1 MTTYLLESALCLACF
16 YGFYHLALR
25 RETFFQWSRAYLLI
39 APLLAMVLPALNIRL
54 ERDRSAESFS
64 AQLVEAEKLSAIP
77 LVQPTVL
84 PTLVEQAQSTPL
96 ALHRY
101 DWSQP
106 VAEGWSVSL
115 AEALWILY
123 GLGAAVLLGVLAL
136 RFGRLLWLLRR
147 CRRERQ
153 GAVTFATSEAEEVP
167 LASFFGYIFWN
178 KNAQVSE
185 SQQFLLEHE
194 LVHVR
199 QRHSLD
205 VLLMEL
211 MVVLQW
217 FNPLMHAFR
226 HSLCAVHEYI
236 ADDYVVRHTRQR
248 RAYATLLVQQATT
261 ATRAPSAGAGLV
273 NTFHSLI
280 KQRLIMLAKRP
291 SRPLARAK
299 FALALPLAA
308 GLMLLFSFR
317 LVETLPAAAPLRAA
331 LESAANYAATLGE
344 VTVFAEKTAAPVPPA
359 EPEPTPYIFYWGQF
373 QCAIFRDP
381 GTDTYFG
388 NAHLTPAE
396 FRESVLRE
404 PRLWDGNAKTLLP
417 AISLKVRCL
426 AIFEGRNEDS
436 SVFTPEKRAE
446 VFDFASISKP
456 GNGIIFSN
464 SVLVQSDYNRSD
476 LYAASAK
483 GIGDLAFEVQPGE
496 FVNLS
501 DLTLPNGKMA
511 TIDLV
516 IDANKTGYR
525 PRGIVQIQS
534 SNTFYRMSSNR
545 PEHLAWGAGVWET
558 LQVRESLTADD
569 FWEMLRES
577 PLFALTGDTLPVTER
592 KILLMR
598 VPAEP
603 VAVELNM
610 MYDIR
615 DLKTSTEENW
625 RRLAEY
631 KELIEAGTR
640 IFLEAAPIGSPPE
653 ILSEKVT
660 APAFSEGSKSM
671 LTVASFD
678 ILPQDDVRTVPQPNS
693 RHRFTFE
700 WGKFSRTS
708 GMLFGTS
715 VTDRSGKRVSA
726 DPPFSHYTFDLSVAD
741 VLAMLTQTPHLW
753 KEDKP
758 LANTRFRVRY
768 SDELMADYDPAK
780 GGLPADFV
788 AALKSRL
795 KPHEHIILEGFE
807 ADGADLRNLSH
818 FVEPHEGVQKPL
830 LPPAASREEKRK
842 FIAEHFS
849 CSPNP
854 ATDQVTFRFTLP
866 EAGAGTLRI
875 SNALGQEVYTLT
887 TDFAAG
893 ENTYPLLT
901 RDLKGKGQ
909 FFASL
914 EMPFGK
920 TTLVFVVQ

>member
-1 MTTYLLESALCLACF
+1 MTTYLLESALCLTCF

-39 APLLAMVLPALNIRL
+39 APLLAMLLPALNIRL

-64 AQLVEAEKLSAIP
+64 AQMVEAEKLSAAQP
-77 LVQPTVL
+77 AVQPAVL

-96 ALHRY
+96 ALHHY
-101 DWSQP
+101 DWSRP

-153 GAVTFATSEAEEVP
+153 GDVTFATSEAEEVP

-178 KNAQVSE
+178 RNAQISD

-226 HSLCAVHEYI
+226 SSLCAVHEYI

-317 LVETLPAAAPLRAA
+317 LVETLPAAAPLRTA

-373 QCAIFRDP
+373 QATIFHEAA
-381 GTDTYFG
+381 TDRYFG
-388 NAHLTPAE
+388 QVKVAPAL
-396 FRESVLRE
+396 FRESVQRE
-404 PRLWDGNAKTLLP
+404 PRLWDGNLRTMMASCQMRLQNL
-417 AISLKVRCL
+417 SL
-426 AIFEGRNEDS
+426 
-436 SVFTPEKRAE
+436 
-446 VFDFASISKP
+446 
-456 GNGIIFSN
+456 
-464 SVLVQSDYNRSD
+464 RSD
-476 LYAASAK
+476 WGSPDAYTATLRALNDYAYTV
-483 GIGDLAFEVQPGE
+483 LAGE
-496 FVNLS
+496 TVRLS
-501 DLTLPNGKMA
+501 ELTLPNGKKAEVEILIEPSSDGYNGPRRGLIYNNSAGSVWIKA
-511 TIDLV
+511 T
-516 IDANKTGYR
+516 
-525 PRGIVQIQS
+525 
-534 SNTFYRMSSNR
+534 R
-545 PEHLAWGAGVWET
+545 PESKSWGAAIWEYAEK
-558 LQVRESLTADD
+558 QDFIKESE
-569 FWEMLRES
+569 FWSLMKQS
-577 PLFALTGDTLPVTER
+577 PLFVVSPFDTLHNVKR
-592 KILLMR
+592 KIFIL
-598 VPAEP
+598 PAKGDP
-603 VAVELNM
+603 VELNIE
-610 MYDIR
+610 YDLNDQIA
-615 DLKTSTEENW
+615 STRTNLD
-625 RRLAEY
+625 RLA
-631 KELIEAGTR
+631 KQ
-640 IFLEAAPIGSPPE
+640 
-653 ILSEKVT
+653 
-660 APAFSEGSKSM
+660 M
-671 LTVASFD
+671 D
-678 ILPQDDVRTVPQPNS
+678 ILKPGTKVYFQSMVNLQISDPSTGPDKETGFMSDIALLQIVADDDPKLPLGRPQRKTFS
-693 RHRFTFE
+693 FE
-700 WGKFSRTS
+700 WGKLSRTVGDFYGVS
-708 GMLFGTS
+708 QTTKDGVILP
-715 VTDRSGKRVSA
+715 TDSPMGI
-726 DPPFSHYTFDLSVAD
+726 FHYEISLAD
-741 VLAMLTQTPHLW
+741 VFKMFDQTPHLW
-753 KEDKP
+753 RMDEQ
-758 LANTRFRVRY
+758 LANPRFVLEY
-768 SDELMADYDPAK
+768 QDLKANYDTK
-780 GGLPADFV
+780 TGFQPADFPATV
-788 AALKSRL
+788 RSQM
-795 KPHEHIILEGFE
+795 KPGEQLIITGFE
-807 ADGADLRNLSH
+807 AEGTDLRPLK
-818 FVEPHEGVQKPL
+818 VILVPHDG
-830 LPPAASREEKRK
+830 LPKSMLPRASTQQEITR
-842 FIAEHFS
+842 FMAEHFS
-849 CSPNP
+849 VSPNP
-854 ATDQVTFRFTLP
+854 ASDRLAFRFTLP